1 MENNSPAKTKQG
13 FTSYEILII
22 AILAFIQFTVILDFM
37 VLSPLGAL
45 LMNELKIN
53 TSQFG
58 KVVSAYAFSAG
69 IAGLLT
75 AGFADKFDRKMI
87 FMFFYAG
94 FVLGTFLCSIA
105 PDYDFLFIARIVTGL
120 FGGVIS
126 SISFAIVTDLF
137 KMEQRG
143 RVMGFVQMAFAVS
156 QVMGIPVGL
165 ILANHFGWHSPFLM
179 IVVVSLLVGV
189 IIMIY
194 MKPVTDHLK
203 IKSDR
208 NAFQH
213 LYKTLS
219 KPAYLKGFMATVLL
233 ATGGFMLMP
242 FGSAF
247 GISNLGLTQ
256 DQLPI
261 LYFVTGIFT
270 MIFGPLSGKLSDK
283 IGKYNMFVI
292 GSLIGMVMVSIYTHL
307 SATPLWE
314 VIVINVFLFIG
325 ISSRMVSAS
334 ALMTGVPDPQDRGA
348 FMGINSSVQQ
358 ISGGI
363 AAFAAGKIVVQP
375 TNMPLQHYDILG
387 YVVCIT
393 MLITIGMMY
402 FINKQVMNKK
412 PSFPIQKAET
422 VIAEAE

>member
-1 MENNSPAKTKQG
+1 MNTPSKPKLSFTK
-13 FTSYEILII
+13 YEILII
-22 AILAFIQFTVILDFM
+22 SILAFIQFTVILDFM

-45 LMNELKIN
+45 LMQELKIN

-75 AGFADKFDRKMI
+75 AGFADKFDRKKLLL
-87 FMFFYAG
+87 FFYTG
-94 FVLGTFLCSIA
+94 FVFGTFLCSIA
-105 PDYDFLFIARIVTGL
+105 PDYDFLFMARIVTGL

-156 QVMGIPVGL
+156 QVMGIPIGL
-165 ILANHFGWHSPFLM
+165 LLANHFGWHSPFLM
-179 IVVVSLLVGV
+179 IVGVSILVG
-189 IIMIY
+189 IIILIY
-194 MKPVTDHLK
+194 MKPVTEHLK

-213 LYKTLS
+213 LYKTIS
-219 KPAYLKGFMATVLL
+219 KPDYLKGFMATVLL

-256 DQLPI
+256 DQLPV

-270 MIFGPLSGKLSDK
+270 MIFAPLAGKLSDK
-283 IGKYNMFVI
+283 IGKYNMFII
-292 GSLIGMVMVSIYTHL
+292 GSLIGIIMVSIYTHL
-307 SATPLWE
+307 SVTPLWQ
-314 VIVINVFLFIG
+314 VIAINVILFIG

-375 TNMPLQHYDILG
+375 ANMPLQHYDILG
-387 YVVCIT
+387 YVVGTT
-393 MLITIGMMY
+393 MLITIGMMF

-412 PSFPIQKAET
+412 PSLPFQKAKEVVET
-422 VIAEAE
+422 E